1 MAELL
6 KSLAGVAVASVLLT
20 TAASGQ
26 ARPDARTM
34 SCADVQALLARQGAA
49 VITTGPNAFDRYVSN
64 TGACNH
70 IEFAETDFIA
80 TRDTARCQ
88 VRSCRRPV
96 RSRNF

>member
-1 MAELL
+1 LAEFL
-6 KSLAGVAVASVLLT
+6 KSLAGAAAAFVLLST
-20 TAASGQ
+20 VAFAQG
-26 ARPDARTM
+26 RPDARTM

-49 VITTGPNAFDRYVSN
+49 VITTGPNTFDRYVSN

-70 IEFAETDFIA
+70 TEFAETDFIA
-80 TRDTARCQ
+80 TRDAARCQ